1 MDKLPILVILISL
14 GIVALLAGLAYVL
27 IGGGGSGGK
36 VAGMKGLM
44 SGQLRTQDGAARKP
58 MKGEIDPYDLDAETL
73 RKQAKRASGKKTEDI
88 AHKLFRAGMFA
99 PEDKT
104 WFGRIQIF
112 SAIVVGPIFPAL
124 IYLVAPTPMLLMI
137 FLVLGMFIGYAAPI
151 TWLERKIR
159 AREDDTMYYLP
170 LVIEQISIGVS
181 SALDIGPC
189 VSHIVHMANERDSHN
204 PVTEM
209 FVHVEKLMRSGLN
222 LEDSLV
228 EVSEANGLME
238 VKHAFMFLGQ
248 CSKHGGELSKQL
260 QELADTVMTQ
270 RQVQV
275 EGKITALPV
284 KATGPLAMVF
294 AGFFG
299 LLMAGLFVKLLT
311 AFQ

>member
-1 MDKLPILVILISL
+1 MGQFSIFIVLISL
-14 GIVALLAGLAYVL
+14 GLVALLGGLAYML
-27 IGGGGSGGK
+27 LGGAGAGGK
-36 VAGMKGLM
+36 TAGMKGLM
-44 SGQLRTQDGAARKP
+44 GGQLRTEERKVK
-58 MKGEIDPYDLDAETL
+58 KGDIDPLDLDAESL
-73 RKQAKRASGKKTEDI
+73 RRQTARSTPKKTDDV

-99 PEDKT
+99 PEDKV
-104 WFGRIQIF
+104 WFGRVQII
-112 SAIVVGPIFPAL
+112 SALVLGPVFPAL
-124 IYLVAPTPMLLMI
+124 IYLIAPTTMLVAV
-137 FLVLGMFIGYAAPI
+137 FLVLGLFIGYAMPI

-159 AREDDTMYYLP
+159 AREDDTLYYLP

-222 LEDSLV
+222 LEDSLL
-228 EVSEANGLME
+228 EVSEANGTME
-238 VKHAFMFLGQ
+238 IKHAFMFLAQ

-260 QELADTVMTQ
+260 QELADTVMVQ

-299 LLMAGLFVKLLT
+299 LLMAGLFVRLLT
-311 AFQ
+311 AFSS

>member
-1 MDKLPILVILISL
+1 MDKLPIVVIFVSL

-27 IGGGGSGGK
+27 LGGAGAGGK
-36 VAGMKGLM
+36 NPGMKGLM
-44 SGQLRTQDGAARKP
+44 GGELRTEERKLK
-58 MKGEIDPYDLDAETL
+58 KGEIDPLDLDAESL
-73 RKQAKRASGKKTEDI
+73 RRATARSSPKKTDDV

-99 PEDKT
+99 PEDKV
-104 WFGRIQIF
+104 WFGRCQII
-112 SAIVVGPIFPAL
+112 SALVLGPVFPAL
-124 IYLVAPTPMLLMI
+124 IYLVAPTKMLVAV
-137 FLVLGMFIGYAAPI
+137 FLVLGLFIGYAAPI

-159 AREDDTMYYLP
+159 SREDDTLYYLP

-209 FVHVEKLMRSGLN
+209 FVHVENLMRSGLN
-222 LEDSLV
+222 LEDSLI
-228 EVSEANGLME
+228 EVAEANGTME
-238 VKHAFMFLGQ
+238 IKHAFMFLAQ

-260 QELADTVMTQ
+260 QELADTVMVQ

-299 LLMAGLFVKLLT
+299 LLMAGLFVRLLT
-311 AFQ
+311 AFSN